1 VRAYLAKVGTIVWK
15 DILAE
20 LRTREMLSSMLVFA
34 LVVTLV
40 FSFAFELA
48 PTDTARLAPG
58 LLWVA
63 FAFAG
68 ILGLN
73 RSFAVEKDRD
83 SLQGLMLAPLDRSGI
98 YVAKMLSNLVFLTA
112 VEAIVVPLFW
122 VLYNLATFPLLLL
135 LVIPLGTLGLVAPG
149 TLFAAMTAHTRARE
163 VMLPLLLLPLCVPVI
178 VASVKVTALLLASV
192 TLAGAAG
199 WLQLLVAC
207 DIVFVVLS
215 ILTFEYVLEE

>member
-1 VRAYLAKVGTIVWK
+1 MRAYLTKVGTIVWK

-34 LVVTLV
+34 LIVTLV

-98 YVAKMLSNLVFLTA
+98 YVAKMLSNLVFLTT
-112 VEAIVVPLFW
+112 VEAIVVPVFW
-122 VLYNLATFPLLLL
+122 VLYNLAVFPVLLLM
-135 LVIPLGTLGLVAPG
+135 VIPLGTLGLVAPG

-163 VMLPLLLLPLCVPVI
+163 VMLPLLLLPLSVPVI
-178 VASVKVTALLLASV
+178 VASVKATALLLSSNS
-192 TLAGAAG
+192 LSGAGG

-215 ILTFEYVLEE
+215 VLTFEYVLEE